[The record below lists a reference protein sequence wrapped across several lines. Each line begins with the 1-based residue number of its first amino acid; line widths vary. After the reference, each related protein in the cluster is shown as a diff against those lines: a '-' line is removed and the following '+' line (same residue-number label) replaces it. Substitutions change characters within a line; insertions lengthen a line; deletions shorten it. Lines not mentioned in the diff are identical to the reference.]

1 MVSLAL
7 VSNGRKGEI
16 MHTSNKKLRE
26 WEELVRSTGC
36 CVTGA
41 TNDVEI
47 HHVKGR
53 TYKHNKVHIGG
64 VYILPLHKSVHMV
77 TGSHPC
83 AWHKDKH
90 GFISAFGSPK
100 ELFNKVLDQL
110 CFERYEYY
118 VSRDQILSIMDC
130 PI

>member
-1 MVSLAL
+1 
-7 VSNGRKGEI
+7 

-41 TNDVEI
+41 TNGVQI

-64 VYILPLHKSVHMV
+64 VYILPLHESVHMV
-77 TGSHPC
+77 TGSHPN
-83 AWHKDKH
+83 AYHKNKH
-90 GFISAFGSPK
+90 GFIEEFGLPSFLWV
-100 ELFNKVLDQL
+100 EVLRRVEEHTDTNQ
-110 CFERYEYY
+110 Y
-118 VSRDQILSIMDC
+118 VSTDQYDAIRDLDI
-130 PI
+130 

>member
-1 MVSLAL
+1 
-7 VSNGRKGEI
+7 
-16 MHTSNKKLRE
+16 MHTSSKKLRE

-41 TNDVEI
+41 DNDIEI

-64 VYILPLHKSVHMV
+64 VYILPLHKSVHMI
-77 TGSHPC
+77 TGDHPK
-83 AWHKDKH
+83 AWHKGKH
-90 GFISAFGSPK
+90 GFIEEFGCPK
-100 ELFNKVLDQL
+100 QLFRSTYMKVYKENLNAK
-110 CFERYEYY
+110 YITP
-118 VSRDQILSIMDC
+118 DQIESIMDC